1 QLRIV
6 GVQSGAASFVLYN
19 TLGKQVLKIAFQ
31 GQGAN
36 NIKLPT
42 LASGVYVIKLTT
54 ESGIIN
60 RKIILN

>member
-1 QLRIV
+1 MRIPHLNNFIL
-6 GVQSGAASFVLYN
+6 QI
-19 TLGKQVLKIAFQ
+19 LKKAFQ

-36 NIKLPT
+36 NIALPT